1 MTLTK
6 ISILEYALREGGGG
20 HSKAYS
26 MYAFINVD
34 NCERPLSEFM
44 ISDNLIV
51 RGRSCSC
58 VVVHL
63 LDRPERARDRN
74 KERAV
79 VVLSLSMQFLHKF
92 HH

>member
-34 NCERPLSEFM
+34 NCERPLSDVVGIR
-44 ISDNLIV
+44 ISGLVNILVYQYSSHVGLHIV
-51 RGRSCSC
+51 FIRQWQ
-58 VVVHL
+58 VNQDTL
-63 LDRPERARDRN
+63 Y
-74 KERAV
+74 
-79 VVLSLSMQFLHKF
+79 
-92 HH
+92 